1 MVIVGA
7 SITISSHAK
16 VMARV
21 TITLHWLFILVSHI
35 VLCSLCDTMFASSYS
50 RLNCRPPSQVVE
62 VLAAWMISCLL
73 GMHRGASLIIY

>member
-16 VMARV
+16 VIAKV

-35 VLCSLCDTMFASSYS
+35 VLCSLCDTMFTYICGYSCSYDVGIVS
-50 RLNCRPPSQVVE
+50 YTVLWFEVV
-62 VLAAWMISCLL
+62 M
-73 GMHRGASLIIY
+73 